1 MRKLRVVDSHT
12 EGEPTRVVVE
22 GMPHLNSETMQG
34 KVDELRREHD
44 GIRTGLVCEPRGH
57 GAVVGAYL
65 LFPSASE
72 FDHAVIFFNTADYLG
87 MCGHG
92 TIGLVRTLQHLGKM
106 EPGDVRIETPAGAVS
121 ARLHESGSVTV
132 RNVKSFRY
140 LKDIKVETKEFGS
153 FTGEVA
159 YGGNWFFLCDGHG
172 LDLSFSNLD
181 SLTRI
186 TTAIRHRLASDGVT
200 GEHGEE
206 IDHVELFGAPSR
218 EDADSRNF
226 VLCPGYAYDRSP
238 CGTGLSAK
246 LACLAADGKLREGES
261 WRQESFVGSLFE
273 GTFEKTD
280 GGVFPAITGKAWIT
294 GESTL
299 VFEDDDPFAEGIAQ

>member
-1 MRKLRVVDSHT
+1 MRVVDSHT
-12 EGEPTRVVVE
+12 EGEPTRVIVE
-22 GMPHLNSETMQG
+22 GMPQLKSETIQG

-57 GAVVGAYL
+57 SAVVGAFL
-65 LFPSASE
+65 LPPSNKE
-72 FDHAVIFFNTADYLG
+72 FDHGVVFFNTADYLG

-92 TIGLVRTLQHLGKM
+92 TIGLVRTLQHLGEL
-106 EPGDVRIETPAGAVS
+106 EPGRVNIETPAGPVCAK
-121 ARLHESGSVTV
+121 LHENGSVTV
-132 RNVKSFRY
+132 WNVKSYRY
-140 LKDIKVETKEFGS
+140 LQGVKVETKEFGS
-153 FTGEVA
+153 FSGDVA
-159 YGGNWFFLCDGHG
+159 YGGNWFFLCDDHN

-181 SLTRI
+181 TLTRA
-186 TTAIRHRLASDGVT
+186 TTAIRLQLLADGVT

-218 EDADSRNF
+218 DDANSRNF

-246 LACLAADGKLREGES
+246 LACLAADGKLKVREL

-273 GTFEKTD
+273 GSFENSE
-280 GGVFPAITGKAWIT
+280 GGVIPAITGKAWIT
-294 GESTL
+294 GEATL
-299 VFEDDDPFAEGIAQ
+299 LFDDDDPFAEGIAP

>member
-1 MRKLRVVDSHT
+1 LPPLK
-12 EGEPTRVVVE
+12 
-22 GMPHLNSETMQG
+22 SETIQG

-57 GAVVGAYL
+57 SAVVGAYL
-65 LFPSASE
+65 LPPSME
-72 FDHAVIFFNTADYLG
+72 VFDHGVIFFNTADYLG

-92 TIGLVRTLQHLGKM
+92 TIGLVRTLQHLGKL
-106 EPGDVRIETPAGAVS
+106 EPGEVKIETPAGPVRAK
-121 ARLHESGSVTV
+121 LHESGSVTV
-132 RNVKSFRY
+132 WNVKSYRY
-140 LKDIKVETKEFGS
+140 LQDVKVETQDFGS
-153 FTGEVA
+153 FSGDVA
-159 YGGNWFFLCDGHG
+159 YGGNWFFLCDDHS

-181 SLTRI
+181 QLTRI
-186 TTAIRHRLASDGVT
+186 TTAIRHQLRADGVT

-206 IDHVELFGAPSR
+206 IDHVEFFGAPSR
-218 EDADSRNF
+218 DDADSRNF

-246 LACLAADGKLREGES
+246 LACLAADGKLKEGGV

-273 GTFEKTD
+273 GSFEDTD
-280 GGVFPAITGKAWIT
+280 GGVIPAITGKAWIT

-299 VFEDDDPFAEGIAQ
+299 IFEDEDPFEEGIAP